1 MHKLRDYQQELLD
14 NSNRLFASGSKSVMA
29 QLATGGGKTGIA
41 AEWMKQHGEYS
52 LFLCHTLSVIG
63 QLPAEMRKWGVK
75 AIPVSSA
82 GMNWRAFERKIRRR
96 NMLKEIG
103 RLSKDCSH
111 LAVGCTARTAVN
123 NIHAGNIG
131 QFSSVIV
138 DEAHHAPDQV
148 PGEKSTQTTE
158 IVSLARQAG
167 VPVLGITATPWRMS
181 KRQGFS
187 DTWDSL
193 VCGPTWK
200 QLMGT
205 YLATPLVHTLE
216 KRSRIV
222 GSGGNRPG
230 LDYMERETLQANIG
244 NPVFID
250 KAFDVIQRH
259 RVPGR
264 PNKTVIF
271 AVGQQHALMLAQEA
285 HRRGIPAG
293 LLISSSEM
301 RNKAPDSIVVDR
313 HEVNRRLQD
322 GRLEVAI
329 NVNQVTEGYDLPDV
343 DTVCCLRPTMSLAL
357 WRQICGRGSR
367 LSDGKTHVNIIDMTD
382 NHQRLGSPLDPY
394 PWSLE
399 PWGEYTEEGRP
410 WMRTCEP
417 RNGSQSCGHQM
428 FVGNHNCPNCAEP
441 QGAKCARC
449 GKFRLWKKYTGMEVF
464 YRAFMD
470 LDGDETVCNQCA
482 SSRMYQIL

>member
-1 MHKLRDYQQELLD
+1 MHKLRDYQQELLG

-41 AEWMKQHGEYS
+41 AEWMKQNGENA
-52 LFLCHTLSVIG
+52 LFICHTLSVIG
-63 QLPAEMRKWGVK
+63 QLPAEMSKWGVQ
-75 AIPVSSA
+75 ALPVSSMGA
-82 GMNWRAFERKIRRR
+82 SWSQIESELQVRQMFREMD
-96 NMLKEIG
+96 MLEQG
-103 RLSKDCSH
+103 NF
-111 LAVGCTARTAVN
+111 AVACTARTATN
-123 NIHAGNIG
+123 NLTPRNIR
-131 QFSSVIV
+131 QFSSVII

-148 PGEKSTQTTE
+148 PGEKSTQTTQ
-158 IVSLARQAG
+158 IVDMARRVG
-167 VPVLGITATPWRMS
+167 IPTLGITATPWRMS

-222 GSGGNRPG
+222 GAGGNRPG
-230 LDYMERETLQANIG
+230 LDYMERETLQANVG
-244 NPVFID
+244 NPIFID
-250 KAFDVIQRH
+250 KAFDVIGRY
-259 RVPGR
+259 RIPGR

-313 HEVNRRLQD
+313 HEVNRRLQS
-322 GRLEVAI
+322 GSLEVAI

-367 LSDGKTHVNIIDMTD
+367 LSDGKEHVNIIDMTD

-417 RNGSQSCGHQM
+417 ENAAHSCGHQM
-428 FVGNHNCPNCAEP
+428 FVGNHKCPNCEQP
-441 QGAKCARC
+441 QGAKCSRC

-464 YRAFMD
+464 YRFFAEAE
-470 LDGDETVCNQCA
+470 ETVCNQCQ
-482 SSRMYQIL
+482 SSKMYQIL